1 MADQMAIAVGNA
13 RLFDDSQRR
22 ITELAVV
29 NEISRALTATSDL
42 GQLFVTI
49 HEQVGRLFEASNFYI
64 ATYDGGD
71 EWSLDYQIEHSEL
84 QPTAKHKLGRGVT
97 SHILR
102 TKQSLLMRSVQ
113 DYLAVHEMYD
123 IPKIGEPAK
132 SWMGVP
138 LIVAG
143 NVTGVMGIQSYDQ
156 EWLYSEQNVALFST
170 IGTQVAAAI
179 QNARLLQEARV
190 RANELASLNELS
202 RTLASQLSVQQVL
215 EEVWHGVSHLLDTTN
230 FYIALYDA
238 ERQEISF
245 PINASESVLDKEIT
259 VMPASQGLT
268 GHLIRTRQ
276 PLLVKEEVQHAVE
289 QLGLENVGAVSQSYL
304 GVPIAIGDQVLGAIA
319 IQSYTTARVYNEHD
333 QDLLVAIAG
342 QTAIALQ
349 NARLFEQTK
358 RQASEAAALSE
369 IMRDISQR
377 VDLEFVLETAYR
389 HIRQLLPTDVFLVAL
404 LEGERQLRYPLIYD
418 EGQRFPSRGGE
429 VRPETNIGR
438 VILEGKSLL
447 VIRTPEELDA
457 EAGSMAV
464 SVLGNTQRPSASLL
478 YVPLTAEQKTVG
490 ALSIQ
495 SYELNAYSPDN
506 VVLMERIASQVAIA
520 IQNALL
526 FEETS
531 QRNAE
536 LATLNQIT
544 SSASQTLDLRAL
556 LDMVLT
562 QTLKDFGFDGGLVTV
577 YNETRHKLERVVRT
591 GLPGRIPDDPAEGLE
606 NSLCAYVFNSQEPLV
621 IEDFRQGG
629 PIDVS
634 GEVEAGYL
642 SYIGIP
648 LEAKGR
654 TLGTWCGFRKSPGAF
669 GKNTLTLLQTVGHQ
683 VGFAIENA
691 QFFAQTQATLA
702 ETEQLYA
709 ASQRLTAATTLQ
721 EAVAAMAEGVPVTD
735 INRAALWLFERD
747 EQGQVAAAIVSAGWY
762 SGQGV
767 PVMPTGTRLSSEV
780 IKAMP
785 LILTTEPLFSGDLKT
800 DRRID
805 PSTAALL
812 QQQRIGAIAILPLW
826 ATGRHIG
833 AFLLEAE
840 GSHTFTDAEIRP
852 YTSLAQQ
859 LATTIYNQQL
869 LEQTQ
874 RNTQQ
879 LTILNELGRDL
890 SQEIELDSVLNATFR
905 NLQRLLPLDAYL
917 VGLCEGDTDVITYP
931 VVYDDGQWYEPTTG
945 SLSSPTTTTQVIITG
960 KPVLKLLTA
969 EELADQSEVAG
980 AMGDVNRPSASL
992 LYAPLQIGPRTIG
1005 VLSVQSYQ
1013 LNAYTSEHVQIVG
1026 SVASQVAAAIQNARL
1041 FEQIQ
1046 RTARREQTLREL
1058 TARVR
1063 SSSDPD
1069 TIVRTA
1075 VRELSLALGRQTFIR
1090 LGDAAQLTTPPA
1102 PPAAVPVS
1110 DNGSGMEAEGRKVR
1124 TGGQ

>member
-1 MADQMAIAVGNA
+1 
-13 RLFDDSQRR
+13 
-22 ITELAVV
+22 
-29 NEISRALTATSDL
+29 
-42 GQLFVTI
+42 
-49 HEQVGRLFEASNFYI
+49 
-64 ATYDGGD
+64 
-71 EWSLDYQIEHSEL
+71 
-84 QPTAKHKLGRGVT
+84 
-97 SHILR
+97 
-102 TKQSLLMRSVQ
+102 
-113 DYLAVHEMYD
+113 
-123 IPKIGEPAK
+123 
-132 SWMGVP
+132 
-138 LIVAG
+138 
-143 NVTGVMGIQSYDQ
+143 
-156 EWLYSEQNVALFST
+156 
-170 IGTQVAAAI
+170 
-179 QNARLLQEARV
+179 
-190 RANELASLNELS
+190 
-202 RTLASQLSVQQVL
+202 
-215 EEVWHGVSHLLDTTN
+215 
-230 FYIALYDA
+230 
-238 ERQEISF
+238 
-245 PINASESVLDKEIT
+245 
-259 VMPASQGLT
+259 
-268 GHLIRTRQ
+268 
-276 PLLVKEEVQHAVE
+276 
-289 QLGLENVGAVSQSYL
+289 
-304 GVPIAIGDQVLGAIA
+304 
-319 IQSYTTARVYNEHD
+319 
-333 QDLLVAIAG
+333 
-342 QTAIALQ
+342 
-349 NARLFEQTK
+349 
-358 RQASEAAALSE
+358 
-369 IMRDISQR
+369 MRDISQR

-389 HIRQLLPTDVFLVAL
+389 HIRQLLPTDAFLVAL

-457 EAGSMAV
+457 EASSMAV
-464 SVLGNTQRPSASLL
+464 SALGNTQRPSASLL

-506 VVLMERIASQVAIA
+506 VVLMERIANQVAIA

-648 LEAKGR
+648 IEAKGR

-785 LILTTEPLFSGDLKT
+785 LVLTTEPLFSGDLKT

-826 ATGRHIG
+826 ATGRQIG

-840 GSHTFTDAEIRP
+840 GPHTFTDAEIRP

-917 VGLCEGDTDVITYP
+917 VGLREGDTDVIAYP
-931 VVYDDGQWYEPTTG
+931 VVYDDGKWYEPTTG

-1013 LNAYTSEHVQIVG
+1013 LNAYTNEHVQIVG
-1026 SVASQVAAAIQNARL
+1026 SVASQVAVAIQNARL
-1041 FEQIQ
+1041 FEQVQ

-1075 VRELSLALGRQTFIR
+1075 VRELGLALGRQTFIR

-1110 DNGSGMEAEGRKVR
+1110 DNGSGTEAEGRSPP
-1124 TGGQ
+1124 GGQ